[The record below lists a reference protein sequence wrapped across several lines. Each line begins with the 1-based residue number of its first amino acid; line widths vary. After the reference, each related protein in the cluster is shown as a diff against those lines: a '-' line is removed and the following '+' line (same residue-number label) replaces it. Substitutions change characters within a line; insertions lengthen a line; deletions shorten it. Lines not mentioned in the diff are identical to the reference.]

1 MKFAKYWKDV
11 IVKVPGNIFG
21 RDTITVWGAS
31 DTSLEDANA
40 DARKRASTFEMM
52 VAKGIAA
59 LRDYEYCSG
68 FVREEVL
75 SEVKAEDG
83 RVIAVLTRNNYGAV
97 ILNTESVFFGDIDIQ
112 EGGLFARILQLF
124 GTPKKDKDYH
134 LKRIEAFQK
143 KNPGYTIS
151 VYETFAGLRLVVTNV
166 LFDNGANADVSLFNE
181 LDVDP
186 LYRKLCKVQ
195 SCYRARLT
203 PKPWRI
209 GLERPGSRFPRKP
222 GNEETEFEKWLRE
235 YESAIR
241 RYAVVK
247 HLHTFGSQAEHP
259 DAKEILMVHDKYSLS
274 GSKDLA

>member
-11 IVKVPGNIFG
+11 TVNVPQGIFG

-31 DTSLEDANA
+31 DDSPDDAGTA
-40 DARKRASTFEMM
+40 AEKRASNFSMM
-52 VAKGIAA
+52 LAKGIEA

-75 SEVKAEDG
+75 SEIEAEDG
-83 RVIAVLTRNNYGAV
+83 RVIGVLTRNNYGAV
-97 ILNTESVFFGDIDIQ
+97 ILNTEPVFFGDIDIQ
-112 EGGLFARILQLF
+112 EDSFVSRILQLF
-124 GTPKKDKDYH
+124 GKPRKDKNYH
-134 LKRIEAFQK
+134 LKRIEEFQK
-143 KNPGYTIS
+143 NNPAYKIR

-166 LFDNGANADVSLFNE
+166 LFDNGANSDRSIFNE

-186 LYRKLCKVQ
+186 LYKKLCKVQ

-209 GLERPGSRFPRKP
+209 GLQRPGSRFPRKP
-222 GNEETEFEKWLRE
+222 GSEETEFGKWLRE

-241 RYAVVK
+241 QFAVVN
-247 HLHTFGSQAEHP
+247 HLETFGSQADHP
-259 DAKEILMVHDKYSLS
+259 DVKEILLVHDKYSLS
-274 GSKDLA
+274 ANKDLA